1 MGFEEW
7 IGEMVKEGEWL
18 GQWLWEIV
26 GLVKVGF
33 LEPVILGFLGLVMGE
48 IR

>member
-7 IGEMVKEGEWL
+7 FGEIVKDGECL

-26 GLVKVGF
+26 GLVKVWFHG
-33 LEPVILGFLGLVMGE
+33 PVILGFLELVMGE

>member
-7 IGEMVKEGEWL
+7 IGEMVKEGARL
-18 GQWLWEIV
+18 GQWLWESV

-33 LEPVILGFLGLVMGE
+33 LEPVILGFLGLVMRE